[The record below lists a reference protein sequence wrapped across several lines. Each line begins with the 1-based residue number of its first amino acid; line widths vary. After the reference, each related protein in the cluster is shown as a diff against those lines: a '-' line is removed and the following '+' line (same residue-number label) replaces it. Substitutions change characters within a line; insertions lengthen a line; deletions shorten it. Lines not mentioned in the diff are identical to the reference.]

1 MDLID
6 KILTEW
12 AYRVHDGMPN
22 YKNPQHIIKLKES
35 MEELKLSK
43 EFIFEFIQNLF
54 EQKFYS
60 RSKES
65 KRIVQYTDKD
75 NWKKGIE
82 DGSHEKVDQ
91 DDAKKEFE
99 KQDDEPPSTGEEP
112 TEEPPNQDSEPGMNI
127 KSNPM
132 DKEDEKKETKVD
144 INKLSDEKLRELDHQ
159 TTNSQLNLS
168 L

>member
-75 NWKKGIE
+75 NWEKGIE

-99 KQDDEPPSTGEEP
+99 KQDDEPPSTGEE
-112 TEEPPNQDSEPGMNI
+112 
-127 KSNPM
+127 
-132 DKEDEKKETKVD
+132 
-144 INKLSDEKLRELDHQ
+144 Q
-159 TTNSQLNLS
+159 TV
-168 L
+168 